1 MGMTLFL
8 LGLLISG
15 SAAIVLAFVIL
26 QHREAN
32 SALPFALVMI
42 ASAIWAWGYALQIS
56 AVSPDLA
63 LLAVRIRY
71 IGLLA
76 VPPCWLWFTLIYT
89 ETIARLTKK
98 QVAMLAFFPV
108 LTFVVNITND
118 WHHLFYRR
126 INVMSP
132 GSSLAVTFEY
142 GPWYWLNVGYSY
154 LVVLIGLW
162 VLIRFWGRA
171 LRLHRM
177 PIAVTVGGLFFL
189 MAIGL
194 IFYISRQFA
203 GVFDITPLL
212 LPVNGI
218 LLYLALF
225 RPRLFDAHPVAYTH
239 LFEQLNDGVLVFN
252 IQGKVIDCNP
262 AAYRLLGLTNPIGQP
277 VQLVLQHIPQLAQIG
292 SGVLLEEPLRL
303 EYNEQVL
310 DVRLTILRDRRGQQ
324 SGYMLVARDVS
335 EQWRTQQALAESEA
349 MLREERRL
357 FIGGPT
363 VIFRWEARRDW
374 PVSYVSPNVQEQFGY
389 APEDFTAH
397 RLSYPSLIHPEDY
410 VRINREIVHYLHQ
423 KTLWFR
429 REYRLMH
436 ADGEY
441 RWVDDYTSVV
451 YNDQGKPVYFLGYI
465 LDVTNQKRAEAE
477 RLEMERQFQH
487 TQKLESLGV
496 LASGVAHDFNNLLT
510 AILGNLDLALLTLS
524 RNDPA
529 AQPIRNAMLATRY
542 AAGLT
547 RQLLAYAGKGNYQV
561 SDVNLTEIVQGMA
574 AMLRVSVGKQARLEL
589 HLAPNLPVFQADP
602 SHIQQIVLNLIL
614 NAAESLPS
622 GEGTI
627 TVRTDV
633 CDCDEAFLKRNRINN
648 QAPPGRYLLLEVAD
662 TGCGMDERTQRRMFD
677 PFFTTKSVG
686 RGLGMSAILGIVR
699 RHHGAIIVDSA
710 PGCGTTITVLFPPS
724 RVERDSSA
732 DRDRESLPPVPSTT
746 VLVVDDE
753 ADVRDVTARLLTHL
767 GFRVVV
773 VADGA
778 SALQALQEQS
788 SEIVCVLLDA
798 NLAGMDAP
806 TTLRELRALAP
817 HMPVVVSSG
826 YSQHEVLQRFAGQ
839 MIEGF
844 IQKPYQMSE
853 LYGVLQHALRQ
864 FPTITVADQPSA
876 ADAAPATP
884 ETPGADSSP
893 D

>member
-465 LDVTNQKRAEAE
+465 LDVTNQKRAEAK

-839 MIEGF
+839 TIEGF

>member
-15 SAAIVLAFVIL
+15 SAAIVLALVIL

-32 SALPFALVMI
+32 GALPFALVMI

-56 AVSPDLA
+56 AVSIDLA
-63 LLAVRIRY
+63 LIAMRIRY

-76 VPPCWLWFTLIYT
+76 VPPCWLWFALIST
-89 ETIARLTKK
+89 ETIARPTKK
-98 QVAMLAFFPV
+98 LAAMLAFFPL

-126 INVMSP
+126 INVMPP

-189 MAIGL
+189 TAIGL

-203 GVFDITPLL
+203 SIFDITPLL

-239 LFEQLNDGVLVFN
+239 LFEQLNNGVLVFN
-252 IQGKVIDCNP
+252 MQGRVIDCNP
-262 AAYRLLGLTNPIGQP
+262 AAYRLLGLTNPVGRPIQF
-277 VQLVLQHIPQLAQIG
+277 VLQHIPQLAHFV
-292 SGVLLEEPLRL
+292 SHVLIEELLRV

-310 DVRLTILRDRRGQQ
+310 DVRSTILRDRRGRQN
-324 SGYMLVARDVS
+324 GYMLVVRDVS
-335 EQWRTQQALAESEA
+335 EQWRTQRALAESEA

-363 VIFRWEARRDW
+363 VVFRWEVRHDW

-389 APEDFTAH
+389 APEDFTAR

-410 VRINREIVHYLHQ
+410 VRINREIVHHLQH
-423 KTLWFR
+423 KTTWFR
-429 REYRLMH
+429 QEYRLMR

-451 YNDQGKPVYFLGYI
+451 YDDYGKPVYFLGYI

-547 RQLLAYAGKGNYQV
+547 RQLLAYAGKGSYQV
-561 SDVNLTEIVQGMA
+561 SDVNLTEIVQSMA

-589 HLAPNLPVFQADP
+589 RLAPDLPVFQADP

-622 GEGTI
+622 GQGTI

-633 CDCDEAFLKRNRINN
+633 CDCDEALLKRNRINN

-677 PFFTTKSVG
+677 PFFTTKAAG

-724 RVERDSSA
+724 PVERDSNA
-732 DRDRESLPPVPSTT
+732 DRDQESLPPVPSTT

-767 GFRVVV
+767 GFRVIV

-778 SALQALQEQS
+778 SALQALQNQS
-788 SEIVCVLLDA
+788 SEIACVLLDA

-817 HMPVVVSSG
+817 HIPVVVSSG

-839 MIEGF
+839 TIEGF

-864 FPTITVADQPSA
+864 FLTVTVADQPSA
-876 ADAAPATP
+876 ADAAPATQ
-884 ETPGADSSP
+884 ETPDADSGP

>member
-839 MIEGF
+839 TIEGF